1 MPKYVP
7 KEEPVIE
14 VDLDE
19 VRKRKFRLENP
30 NPLKLCDQVE
40 TMRNRLM
47 TWPVAAFELIYV
59 RQHANLLTPRMR
71 LLASAYVLGEMK
83 LGEVEARLVAYVAE
97 LKASATADN
106 CSSRPTI
113 PCQPQGEVVSA

>member
-1 MPKYVP
+1 MGYVP
-7 KEEPVIE
+7 KEEPPPPE
-14 VDLDE
+14 VDPEE
-19 VRKRKFRLENP
+19 VKMRKFRLENP
-30 NPLKLCDQVE
+30 NPYQICNQVE
-40 TMRNRLM
+40 VMLRNMRNW
-47 TWPVAAFELIYV
+47 TVDQFELVYV
-59 RQHANLLTPRMR
+59 RQYPNPLTPRMR